1 MPGRL
6 LQTLASLHS
15 ASSKARQCRRLPRL
29 PGLLLKPRSES
40 GSAACRSTLKIQTH
54 LGSFCPSVRA
64 DSWNKPKIL
73 GMSWIIPNA
82 SGPFLLHVGRCWDGE
97 ARLPAMRPFG
107 TPRKVT
113 YRPNLLC
120 STWFI
125 KTVKRHY
132 SVSTDTLVPKQ
143 DLPQIKRPLKASRT
157 RQPSRSNLPDLSV
170 NEVKPTHSVARVHPS
185 LCALC
190 TSMCCTIL
198 SLPT

>member
-6 LQTLASLHS
+6 LQILASLHN
-15 ASSKARQCRRLPRL
+15 ASSKAHQCRRLPGL
-29 PGLLLKPRSES
+29 PLKPFMGS
-40 GSAACRSTLKIQTH
+40 GSAACRNTLKIQKH

-82 SGPFLLHVGRCWDGE
+82 SGPSPLHVRCWDGE
-97 ARLPAMRPFG
+97 ACLPAMRPFG

-113 YRPNLLC
+113 YRPNLLW
-120 STWFI
+120 SKWFI

-132 SVSTDTLVPKQ
+132 SVSTEILVPKQ

-157 RQPSRSNLPDLSV
+157 RQPSRTNLPDQSV
-170 NEVKPTHSVARVHPS
+170 NEVKATSSVARVHPS
-185 LCALC
+185 LCALR
-190 TSMCCTIL
+190 TSMCCTIP
-198 SLPT
+198 SLLT

>member
-6 LQTLASLHS
+6 LQTLASLHR
-15 ASSKARQCRRLPRL
+15 ASSKARQCRRLP
-29 PGLLLKPRSES
+29 GLLLKPRMEY
-40 GSAACRSTLKIQTH
+40 GSSACRSTLKIQMH

-82 SGPFLLHVGRCWDGE
+82 RGPSPLHVGRCWDGE

-120 STWFI
+120 SKWFI

-132 SVSTDTLVPKQ
+132 SVSTETLVPKQ

-170 NEVKPTHSVARVHPS
+170 NEVKPTSSVAP
-185 LCALC
+185 
-190 TSMCCTIL
+190 
-198 SLPT
+198 